1 MDPWLRALTALVQDL
16 DLIPGILVVTQSF
29 VTPVL
34 GHSLLV
40 LNGTRNTFNAFNR
53 HASKMLIYIKMEIN
67 L

>member
-1 MDPWLRALTALVQDL
+1 MAQWFGALAALVQDL
-16 DLIPGILVVTQSF
+16 DLIPSILVVTQPF

-40 LNGTRNTFNAFNR
+40 LNGTRNTCNAFNR